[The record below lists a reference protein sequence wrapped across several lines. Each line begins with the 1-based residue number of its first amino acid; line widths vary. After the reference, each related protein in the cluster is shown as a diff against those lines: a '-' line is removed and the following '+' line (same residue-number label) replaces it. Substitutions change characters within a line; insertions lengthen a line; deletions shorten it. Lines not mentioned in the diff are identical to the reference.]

1 MEIDDTP
8 FDALIEIDKLAA
20 SEEYKNTDGV
30 FHRIGGPALVRK
42 DGTKEWFLN
51 GRRHRIDGPAI
62 IKPNGIK
69 QWYVNSK
76 NVTPLVEIWMIDNK
90 VVWPWNEET
99 QVLFELTW
107 G

>member
-8 FDALIEIDKLAA
+8 FNSIYEIDKLSAI
-20 SEEYKNTDGV
+20 EKHHNEDRIL
-30 FHRIGGPALVRK
+30 HRSDGPAIVRK
-42 DGTKEWFLN
+42 NGQKEWFLN

-62 IKPNGIK
+62 IKSNGIK

-76 NVTPLVEIWMIDNK
+76 NITPLVEQWMIDNSII
-90 VVWPWNEET
+90 WPWNKET
-99 QVLFELTW
+99 QILFELTW